1 MNTPSASGAVRRRL
15 ALSGLAGTAL
25 SLATGSSVRARGPS
39 VRSES
44 LQSSLQST
52 LHPKYLNLVVAHTG
66 ESFADVFAAGD
77 RYDDTGL
84 ARLNKLLRDYRT
96 GEVKSVDP
104 ALFDLLARV
113 QAQVNQP
120 LRVLSGYRSAQTNQ
134 LLHMAGFDVAE
145 HSFHIS
151 AKAIDFSV
159 TGVPVATLGDI
170 ARQCG
175 AGGIG
180 LYRSGFIHVDTGPV
194 RNWSGE

>member
-1 MNTPSASGAVRRRL
+1 MNTPSTISAIRRRSAL
-15 ALSGLAGTAL
+15 AGLAGAAI
-25 SLATGSSVRARGPS
+25 SLATGSSVQARGPS

-44 LQSSLQST
+44 LQSSLN
-52 LHPKYLNLVVAHTG
+52 PKYLNLVVARTG

-77 RYDDTGL
+77 RYDNDGL
-84 ARLNKLLRDYRT
+84 ARLNRLLRDYRT

-113 QAQVNQP
+113 QAQVGQP
-120 LRVLSGYRSAQTNQ
+120 LRVLSGYRSPETNH

-145 HSFHIS
+145 NSLHIS
-151 AKAIDFSV
+151 AKAVDFSV

>member
-1 MNTPSASGAVRRRL
+1 M
-15 ALSGLAGTAL
+15 
-25 SLATGSSVRARGPS
+25 
-39 VRSES
+39 
-44 LQSSLQST
+44 
-52 LHPKYLNLVVAHTG
+52 AHTG

-104 ALFDLLARV
+104 ALFDVMARV
-113 QAQVNQP
+113 QAQVGQP
-120 LRVLSGYRSAQTNQ
+120 LRVLSGYRSAQTNH

-151 AKAIDFSV
+151 ARAVDFTV
-159 TGVPVATLGDI
+159 TGVSVATLGDI